1 MEQTLGKRI
10 IENRKR
16 LGLTQDKLA
25 ERLGV
30 TAQAVSKW
38 ENDQSCPDITT
49 LPKLAEIFGITTDE
63 LLGISRETAVREAE
77 VLTEENV
84 QEEPKGTWELKYDS
98 GRRGGI
104 AMAAWVLLSGGL
116 LLASNIL
123 GWNADLWDICW
134 PAGLLVFGL
143 WGVWPK
149 FSFFRLS
156 CGILG
161 GYYLITNLGFAP
173 FTLDKQLLLP
183 IFLLLLG
190 LNLLVEALKKKKPA
204 SFHIV
209 HNGHTIHHSNRRK
222 NTGNYSMD
230 GESFDGFT
238 GSCDISDESFDC
250 CTSFGSNQQEIIL
263 PLLRS
268 GSAEINFG
276 ELEVDLSGCEAIS
289 EDCDIDAECNFGQLT
304 FLVPRRYR
312 VETAT
317 ETACG
322 SVEISGH
329 PASDPVGVIRM
340 DCEANFGQITI
351 RYI

>member
-25 ERLGV
+25 EKLGV

-49 LPKLAEIFGITTDE
+49 LPKLAEIFGITTDH

-77 VLTEENV
+77 VVTDENG
-84 QEEPKGTWELKYDS
+84 QDDHNGTWELKYDS

-104 AMAAWVLLSGGL
+104 AMASWVLLSGGL

-134 PAGLLVFGL
+134 PGALLVFGL
-143 WGVWPK
+143 WGLWPK
-149 FSFFRLS
+149 FSFFRLG

-161 GYYLITNLGFAP
+161 GYFLVTNLGVVP

-190 LNLLVEALKKKKPA
+190 LILLLEALKKKPA
-204 SFHIV
+204 SFRIV
-209 HNGHTIHHSNRRK
+209 HNGHSSK
-222 NTGNYSMD
+222 NSGSMD

-238 GSCDISDESFDC
+238 GSCDMGDESFDC
-250 CTSFGSNQQEIIL
+250 SSSFCSNRQAIIL

-289 EDCDIDAECNFGQLT
+289 EDCTIDAECNFGQLT

-317 ETACG
+317 DTACG
-322 SVEISGH
+322 SVEFSGY